1 MMMVRKSK
9 GLGERHLKILD
20 FIADYQRD
28 YKHPPSIREI
38 GEACDIS
45 STSVVNYY
53 LDQLEKSGNIER
65 DRKISRGV
73 RLTDKPIEAGL
84 TPSSRAAQMA
94 AALTTGINDLLRI
107 PLAGRIGASLPVPMP
122 GTDFN
127 YFDTESSVDVA
138 RSWLPVKDTSDVF
151 ALEVQGDSMIDAMV
165 NDGDIVIIKPTNV
178 AENGDMVAVWLP
190 DTNETTLKYFF
201 KEKEHY
207 RLQPANP
214 TMEPI
219 ILPRTTPIEI
229 KGKVVMVVRQFNAR
243 PRH

>member
-9 GLGERHLKILD
+9 GLGERHQRILD

-73 RLTDKPIEAGL
+73 RLTNSSPLGDMFRIPMYGVIQAGEPIPI
-84 TPSSRAAQMA
+84 PSS
-94 AALTTGINDLLRI
+94 DF
-107 PLAGRIGASLPVPMP
+107 
-122 GTDFN
+122 GTFTAD
-127 YFDTESSVDVA
+127 DSVDVA
-138 RSWLPVKDTSDVF
+138 MSLMPAKEKGKDLF
-151 ALEVQGDSMIDAMV
+151 ALKVQGESMIDAMV
-165 NDGDIVIIKPTNV
+165 NDGDIIILKPV
-178 AENGDMVAVWLP
+178 QEARNGEMVAVWLS
-190 DTNETTLKYFF
+190 DRNETTLKFFF
-201 KEKEHY
+201 KEKDRY

-214 TMEPI
+214 TMQPIYVKKDEP
-219 ILPRTTPIEI
+219 LEI
-229 KGKVVMVVRQFNAR
+229 KGKVVMVIRKVERQM
-243 PRH
+243 